1 MLSLLWLRRLLVP
14 GCLKNLP
21 WIENFMTRFVS
32 LSILGGSSHDLD
44 AKDSLFIITIISP
57 DLLPCHKLLLTWT
70 AQRTGLRILNLF
82 KNSKNSS
89 AISKHISGCS
99 PSGACEQNTGTS
111 LRHPPEFGCLG
122 MYQNTNSAVFF
133 NNVKKLQDWYFCVS
147 LTTRCL

>member
-1 MLSLLWLRRLLVP
+1 MWLRRLLVP

-82 KNSKNSS
+82 KNST
-89 AISKHISGCS
+89 AISKHISGRS

-122 MYQNTNSAVFF
+122 NAPKYQFCSFLTMLKNCKIGIVAYP
-133 NNVKKLQDWYFCVS
+133 LQPDACEPM
-147 LTTRCL
+147 